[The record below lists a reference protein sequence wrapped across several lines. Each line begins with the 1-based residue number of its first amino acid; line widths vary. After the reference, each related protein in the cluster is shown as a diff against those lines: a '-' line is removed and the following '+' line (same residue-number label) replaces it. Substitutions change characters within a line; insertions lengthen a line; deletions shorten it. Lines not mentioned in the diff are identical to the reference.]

1 MTLNVRHI
9 RETLSTLEVALHA
22 VERTAKADAL
32 YDVFRLAV
40 IKSFELTI
48 ELIAK
53 LLRKS
58 LRAYGGAPQSVD
70 TLTFNETIRYAGQ
83 TGMLDVDAVARWLVY
98 RANRNSTA
106 HDYGEDFVTQTVTL
120 LPAYLRDARAL
131 LDKIEHGGND
141 APADA

>member
-9 RETLSTLEVALHA
+9 RESLSTLEVALHA
-22 VERTAKADAL
+22 FERTAKTDTL

-48 ELIAK
+48 ERIAK

-58 LRAYGGAPQSVD
+58 LRAHGGASRSVD
-70 TLTFNETIRYAGQ
+70 SLSFNETIRFAGQ
-83 TGMLDVDAVARWLVY
+83 TGMLDVDAVARWLIY

-120 LPAYLRDARAL
+120 LPAYLRDAHAL
-131 LDKIEHGGND
+131 LDNIEHGGND
-141 APADA
+141 DAADA

>member
-9 RETLSTLEVALHA
+9 RETLATLEVAVHA
-22 VERTAKADAL
+22 VEHTANDDAL

-58 LRAYGGAPQSVD
+58 LRPYGGASRSVD
-70 TLTFNETIRYAGQ
+70 TLSFNETIRFAG
-83 TGMLDVDAVARWLVY
+83 
-98 RANRNSTA
+98 
-106 HDYGEDFVTQTVTL
+106 
-120 LPAYLRDARAL
+120 
-131 LDKIEHGGND
+131 
-141 APADA
+141 